1 MTTGT
6 SGRADGTAQTNL
18 ASRGQDARVGRS
30 PLLFY
35 AVGREQLIAVPGEQA
50 AAFMEEAR
58 LMEATVEDYLG
69 SIKALDAHQSNYAA
83 LMSSEQGMSSNYL
96 SDKQRLEEL
105 IRQAQLKVDEKNQ
118 ALKEVVQPLTD
129 FSSETN
135 KVMELVPIV
144 RQGSRTEYFR
154 LAYARS
160 HIVQAISEEIPL
172 SGGSNVNGIDG
183 SVLTE
188 GKVDWDKLAQQMTAV
203 RSAAKITLDFPWFD
217 DWLKLEK
224 ETVEL
229 FKWSEE
235 INKNLEARYP
245 RVDGGRHG
253 DEGHQ
258 VDLGA
263 EAQLM
268 RWTYGAS
275 GLSGEINPLAG
286 KVTVKAGGNAE
297 LVLAEAK
304 GTLGYY
310 SPPGGLMLACE
321 VPNNDPLDLGM
332 IRTHTFV
339 SVAGGVGASV
349 AAEVGLNVE
358 MRAGQLRANG
368 IESHMV
374 EFGLPGEQRAVIP
387 RESSHDADTEARN
400 TLAAFAGGQAEATVG
415 AQLEWKSP
423 EEGHRFKPFAKTAPG
438 VAALAGAGGMAD
450 FFVRYGNGKFT
461 LSVKAGLCLGIGA
474 RGRLNFEVDGSLVLE
489 FAKWV
494 YHQLKNINYRRLF
507 FIENRAFYALSNMI
521 VMSIAFGDELKD
533 SMRQEAAD
541 IAEEIGN
548 FFASVSEQSAAAEQR
563 GRLAKAINES
573 PETLRYSTPDAK
585 GAIVYRL
592 MEVNAFDRYH
602 PGNRDL
608 QGWLENPS
616 LFGDMTDRKEA
627 IMSIFRNVQSVSEYE
642 NVMQRIKER
651 IDDNKISWRDGEEK
665 VLEFLAAGERRL
677 PTPLSTHYDR
687 ELIFLYERL
696 REVASIGTE
705 VVVNDS
711 RAYSSQ
717 RAIAWEFRKPCM
729 NTTQCLFDGYSS
741 YA

>member
-1 MTTGT
+1 M
-6 SGRADGTAQTNL
+6 
-18 ASRGQDARVGRS
+18 
-30 PLLFY
+30 LFY

-58 LMEATVEDYLG
+58 LMEATVEDYLE
-69 SIKALDAHQSNYAA
+69 SIKELDAHQSNYAA

-118 ALKEVVQPLTD
+118 ALKEVIQPLTD

-172 SGGSNVNGIDG
+172 PGGSNVNGTDG

-203 RSAAKITLDFPWFD
+203 RSAAKIKLDFPWFD

-245 RVDGGRHG
+245 RVEGGRHG

-304 GTLGYY
+304 CTLGYY

-358 MRAGQLRANG
+358 MRAGKLRANG

-450 FFVRYGNGKFT
+450 FFIRYENGKFR
-461 LSVKAGLCLGIGA
+461 LSAKAGFCLGVGA
-474 RGRLNFEVDGSLVLE
+474 RGKLDFEVDGSLVLE

-507 FIENRAFYALSNMI
+507 FIDDDAFHALSNI
-521 VMSIAFGDELKD
+521 ILMSVAFGNELKD
-533 SMRQEAAD
+533 NMLARADD
-541 IAEEIGN
+541 IAEDVGN
-548 FFASVSEQSAAAEQR
+548 FFVSISEQSAAAEQR
-563 GRLAKAINES
+563 GRLAKSIN
-573 PETLRYSTPDAK
+573 RNPDPA
-585 GAIVYRL
+585 
-592 MEVNAFDRYH
+592 
-602 PGNRDL
+602 
-608 QGWLENPS
+608 
-616 LFGDMTDRKEA
+616 LFMRPA
-627 IMSIFRNVQSVSEYE
+627 
-642 NVMQRIKER
+642 
-651 IDDNKISWRDGEEK
+651 
-665 VLEFLAAGERRL
+665 
-677 PTPLSTHYDR
+677 
-687 ELIFLYERL
+687 
-696 REVASIGTE
+696 
-705 VVVNDS
+705 
-711 RAYSSQ
+711 
-717 RAIAWEFRKPCM
+717 
-729 NTTQCLFDGYSS
+729 
-741 YA
+741 